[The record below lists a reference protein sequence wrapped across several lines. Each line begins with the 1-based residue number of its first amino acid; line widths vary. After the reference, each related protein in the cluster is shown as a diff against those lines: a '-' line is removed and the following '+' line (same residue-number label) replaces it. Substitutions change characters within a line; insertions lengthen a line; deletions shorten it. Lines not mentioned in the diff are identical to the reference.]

1 MDDYSTNNYEDFFFV
16 IMIGLIFLEII
27 VGVVQVLSALIRT
40 MICINIKQPIGKLKI
55 YWIMVGI
62 YFLVFAGLC
71 FSESFILSNIS
82 IDNFSDDTNY
92 MDRLNWY
99 MWFLYARIAWIIL
112 AWGIA
117 VWYCINIVF
126 VKRKNTIEINH
137 SLTQKL

>member
-1 MDDYSTNNYEDFFFV
+1 MDEYSTNNYEDFFFV
-16 IMIGLIFLEII
+16 IMIGFMLLEIV
-27 VGVVQVLSALIRT
+27 VGVVQVLGALVRT
-40 MICINIKQPIGKLKI
+40 IICMNDKQPLGKLKF

-92 MDRLNWY
+92 MDRLYWY
-99 MWFLYARIAWIIL
+99 TWFLYARIAWIVI

-117 VWYCINIVF
+117 IWYCINIVF
-126 VKRKNTIEINH
+126 VKRKNTTEITNTLNNN
-137 SLTQKL
+137 S